1 MDSGKYCLSHPPPSF
16 SHSWHTIEGKVIGK
30 YSFRTRKAAS
40 QEEKG
45 LGEKAEW
52 PLSEEGTGNQRETHV
67 GI

>member
-1 MDSGKYCLSHPPPSF
+1 M
-16 SHSWHTIEGKVIGK
+16 IGK

-45 LGEKAEW
+45 LGEKAKW